1 MRANEFLN
9 EVDVLSYN
17 GSDAVKGQETV
28 TITIPRELLKIDGGE
43 HTADVCEECGYE
55 VAECECG
62 MCHDE
67 IPGEVHMHEGEEQ
80 QDEEITVSEPVEPE
94 GEDDL
99 SAIVRLSGAKTP
111 TGGARGASNH
121 TIAAPATGDV
131 PENPVFVSP
140 LQQQLELQ
148 KQQGGKESPVIN
160 QIIDDSIL
168 GSTAGE
174 QPEQSVYHDSP
185 LKDNEWVGAGTGEV
199 DNLANK
205 TTTQGATKPWYKL

>member
-9 EVDVLSYN
+9 EIEELSFN
-17 GSDAVKGQETV
+17 GSDAVKKPDTV
-28 TITIPRELLKIDGGE
+28 TITIPRELLTIDGQE
-43 HTADVCEECGYE
+43 HEHEQEVCGDCGH
-55 VAECECG
+55 AECSCD
-62 MCHDE
+62 H
-67 IPGEVHMHEGEEQ
+67 EQ
-80 QDEEITVSEPVEPE
+80 QVQVREEETEQQPVVEPTEPE
-94 GEDDL
+94 GEDDV
-99 SAIVRLSGAKTP
+99 SAIVRLSGAGQSS
-111 TGGARGASNH
+111 GGAKGSSNH
-121 TIAAPATGDV
+121 TIAAPAGTDV
-131 PENPVFVSP
+131 PENPVFISP

-185 LKDNEWVGAGTGEV
+185 LQDNEWVGAATGEV
-199 DNLANK
+199 DKLRNS